1 MRIPRIYLPQ
11 ALTVGATVALD
22 AAAFNHA
29 VRVLRLQSGAA
40 LILFNGAGHACAA
53 LLEAV
58 GKREARA
65 RIVEALPSAVEPPL
79 HIVLAQGIARGEKMD
94 YLLQKAVE
102 LGVAAMQPLLTE
114 RGGVDL
120 SDERQ
125 SRKMQHW
132 RGILIGACEQCG
144 RNRLPELRE
153 PLALTDWL
161 AHPADTGLRLLLDPA
176 ATTSLRDLKPS
187 DAVTVLIGPEG
198 GLNPDEIAL
207 ARAVGFVGIRL
218 GPRVLRTE
226 TAGLAALAAIQ
237 TLWGDWT

>member
-1 MRIPRIYLPQ
+1 
-11 ALTVGATVALD
+11 
-22 AAAFNHA
+22 
-29 VRVLRLQSGAA
+29 
-40 LILFNGAGHACAA
+40 
-53 LLEAV
+53 
-58 GKREARA
+58 
-65 RIVEALPSAVEPPL
+65 
-79 HIVLAQGIARGEKMD
+79 
-94 YLLQKAVE
+94 
-102 LGVAAMQPLLTE
+102 MQPLLTE

-198 GLNPDEIAL
+198 GLNPAEIAL
-207 ARAVGFVGIRL
+207 TRAMGFVGVRL

-237 TLWGDWT
+237 TLWGDWA